1 MRGFRR
7 RASGPPMSGVERV
20 SSFSAPTEVQTLVI
34 GAGACGLVAAL
45 TANAIGGEVLVIER
59 DAVPSGSTGLSSG
72 LIPAAGT
79 RFQAKKGVSD
89 SADLLTAD
97 ILRKNNDRTDAA
109 VARAVAALSAETIHD
124 LADRHGVEFELV
136 EGFLYPGHS
145 VARMHGTP
153 RRTGQE
159 LMGMLTAAAERAR
172 LDIVTSAQATTLFAD
187 DDGRVRGVEVIRPG
201 GERERIA
208 CRALV
213 LACNGYGGNPA
224 LVRQHIPAMANA
236 IYFGHVGNQG
246 DALFWGD
253 ALGAASADLSGYQG
267 HGSVAHPHGVL
278 ITWALMMEGG
288 VQVNTA
294 GRRFSNEHL
303 GYSEQAE
310 AVLAQPGGIAIGIHD
325 ERLHTLG
332 MEFEDYRN
340 AESLGAIKHARSAGE
355 LARLFNLPEHDLSR
369 TLADIDTLAGE
380 SGTDG
385 FGRTF
390 SATKRLQPPY
400 CGVRVT
406 GTLFHTQGG
415 LVVDREARVLRP
427 DGSRLPNL
435 FAGGGAARGL
445 SGPEASG
452 YLSGNGLLTAISL
465 GRAAGLAAPA
475 V

>member
-1 MRGFRR
+1 
-7 RASGPPMSGVERV
+7 MSVERV
-20 SSFSAPTEVQTLVI
+20 SSFTAPTEVRTLVI
-34 GAGACGLVAAL
+34 GAGACGLVTAL
-45 TANAIGGEVLVIER
+45 TANAVGSEVLVIER

-79 RFQAKKGVSD
+79 RFQAQRGVND
-89 SADLLTAD
+89 SAGLLTAD
-97 ILRKNNDRTDAA
+97 ILRKNHHRTDAA
-109 VARAVAALSAETIHD
+109 FARVVAELSAEAIHD
-124 LADRHGVEFELV
+124 LADNHGVVFELV

-159 LMGMLTAAAERAR
+159 LMGMLAAAAERAR
-172 LDIVTSAQATTLFAD
+172 LDILTNAHVTRLFAD
-187 DDGRVRGVEVIRPG
+187 NDSRVLGVEVTRPDG
-201 GERERIA
+201 TRERIA
-208 CRALV
+208 CRTLV
-213 LACNGYGGNPA
+213 LACNGYGGNPE
-224 LVRQHIPAMANA
+224 LVRRHIPPMANA
-236 IYFGHVGNQG
+236 IYFGHAGNQG
-246 DALFWGD
+246 DAVLWGE

-310 AVLAQPGGIAIGIHD
+310 AVLAQRDGIAIGIHD
-325 ERLHTLG
+325 ERLHALG

-340 AESLGAIKHARSAGE
+340 AEGLGAIKHARGAGE
-355 LARLFNLPEHDLSR
+355 LARLFDLPEAELSC
-369 TLADIDTLAGE
+369 TLEEIDALARDERADR
-380 SGTDG
+380 

-390 SATKRLQPPY
+390 ASAKRLQPPY

-415 LVVDREARVLRP
+415 LVVDRGARVLRA

-452 YLSGNGLLTAISL
+452 YLSGNGLLTAVSL
-465 GRAAGLAAPA
+465 GRAAGLAVASI
-475 V
+475 

>member
-1 MRGFRR
+1 
-7 RASGPPMSGVERV
+7 MSTVERV
-20 SSFSAPTEVQTLVI
+20 ASFSAPVEVRTLVI
-34 GAGACGLVAAL
+34 GACGLVAAL
-45 TANAIGGEVLVIER
+45 TANAAGGEVLVVER

-72 LIPAAGT
+72 LVPAAGT
-79 RFQAKKGVSD
+79 RFQAEKGVSD
-89 SADLLTAD
+89 SAALLAAD
-97 ILRKNNDRTDAA
+97 ILRKNHDGTDAA
-109 VARAVAALSAETIHD
+109 LAHAVAVLSAETIHD
-124 LADRHGVEFELV
+124 LADSHGVVFELV

-145 VARMHGTP
+145 VARMHATR

-159 LMGMLTAAAERAR
+159 LMGMLVGAAGRAG
-172 LDIVTSAQATTLFAD
+172 LDILTNAHATKLFAD
-187 DDGRVRGVEVIRPG
+187 SEDRVLGVEVMRPG

-224 LVRQHIPAMANA
+224 LVRHHIPAMANA

-246 DALFWGD
+246 DAVLWGEK
-253 ALGAASADLSGYQG
+253 LGAASADLSGYQG

-288 VQVNTA
+288 VQVNGA

-310 AVLAQPGGIAIGIHD
+310 AVLAQPEGIAFGIHD
-325 ERLHTLG
+325 AHLHALG

-340 AESLGAIKHARSAGE
+340 AERVGAIKHAPTAGE
-355 LARLFNLPEHDLSR
+355 LARRLHLPEQKLSR
-369 TLADIDTLAGE
+369 TLDEIEALARAN
-380 SGTDG
+380 GTDR

-390 SATKRLQPPY
+390 SSAKRLRPPY

-415 LVVDREARVLRP
+415 LVVDRQARVLRP

-445 SGPEASG
+445 SGPDASG
-452 YLSGNGLLTAISL
+452 YLSGNGLLTAMSL
-465 GRAAGLAAPA
+465 GRAAGLAAA
-475 V
+475 AL